1 MRAIFPMYD
10 TPFQFLVLENSGTQS
25 VAEMVGKRVGVG
37 PRGGTS
43 AAYFPE
49 FFRKLNV
56 SVNFVF
62 GEWAELAAQVH
73 RRELDVLAAGAGVL
87 VPSFLELE
95 ARDKVRYIAFS
106 QGQLAEL
113 RLAMPELT
121 PSRIPAG
128 MSPRRGLRYLAASR
142 RTAQRITQLPTATSL
157 MRKVSSKECLSK

>member
-10 TPFQFLVLENSGTQS
+10 TPFQFLMLENSGTQS

-49 FFRKLNV
+49 FFRKLKCE
-56 SVNFVF
+56 FVF

-73 RRELDVLAAGAGVL
+73 RRELDVLAVGAGVP

-113 RLAMPELT
+113 PPRNAGIDSLSHSCRDVSVTAAEL
-121 PSRIPAG
+121 
-128 MSPRRGLRYLAASR
+128 
-142 RTAQRITQLPTATSL
+142 
-157 MRKVSSKECLSK
+157 

>member
-62 GEWAELAAQVH
+62 GEWGGIG
-73 RRELDVLAAGAGVL
+73 GAGT
-87 VPSFLELE
+87 S
-95 ARDKVRYIAFS
+95 ARA
-106 QGQLAEL
+106 
-113 RLAMPELT
+113 
-121 PSRIPAG
+121 
-128 MSPRRGLRYLAASR
+128 
-142 RTAQRITQLPTATSL
+142 
-157 MRKVSSKECLSK
+157 

>member
-73 RRELDVLAAGAGVL
+73 RRELDVLAAGAGVP

-95 ARDKVRYIAFS
+95 ARDKGPIHCLQSGPIGGIAPRNAGIDS
-106 QGQLAEL
+106 LSHSCRHVSVTAAEL
-113 RLAMPELT
+113 
-121 PSRIPAG
+121 
-128 MSPRRGLRYLAASR
+128 
-142 RTAQRITQLPTATSL
+142 
-157 MRKVSSKECLSK
+157 

>member
-37 PRGGTS
+37 PRDGTS

-73 RRELDVLAAGAGVL
+73 RRELDVLAVGAGVP
-87 VPSFLELE
+87 VPSFLELG
-95 ARDKVRYIAFS
+95 ARQGPIHCLQSGPIGGIAPRNAGIAS
-106 QGQLAEL
+106 LSHSCRHVSVTAAEL
-113 RLAMPELT
+113 
-121 PSRIPAG
+121 
-128 MSPRRGLRYLAASR
+128 
-142 RTAQRITQLPTATSL
+142 
-157 MRKVSSKECLSK
+157 

>member
-73 RRELDVLAAGAGVL
+73 RRELDVLAAGAGVPAP
-87 VPSFLELE
+87 PSLSWRRATRSDTLPS
-95 ARDKVRYIAFS
+95 VRANWRNCAS
-106 QGQLAEL
+106 QC
-113 RLAMPELT
+113 RN
-121 PSRIPAG
+121 
-128 MSPRRGLRYLAASR
+128 
-142 RTAQRITQLPTATSL
+142 
-157 MRKVSSKECLSK
+157 